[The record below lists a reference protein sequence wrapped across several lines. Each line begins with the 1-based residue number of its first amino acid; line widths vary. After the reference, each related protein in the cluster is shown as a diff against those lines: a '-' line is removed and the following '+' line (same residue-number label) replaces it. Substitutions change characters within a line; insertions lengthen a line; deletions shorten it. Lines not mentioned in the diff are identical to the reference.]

1 MACVSL
7 TQPVRRRRVAPR
19 AITDTATGRREKEM
33 ARAKLPFS
41 HIKQRSEANMEK
53 MAPEGSKERAM
64 VLTGGTASV
73 VGGGVAGAVLAG
85 PAAPIGFVAGALVG
99 GLVLAGVLVS
109 DGLLDEQADEAD
121 NEQPAKSA
129 SLEDALLGKFR
140 GGPAGDRPDGGNGSS
155 KSSRPNTH
163 TDDLFSRLRGRGPN
177 P

>member
-1 MACVSL
+1 MAC
-7 TQPVRRRRVAPR
+7 
-19 AITDTATGRREKEM
+19 
-33 ARAKLPFS
+33 
-41 HIKQRSEANMEK
+41 IKRSEANMEK

-140 GGPAGDRPDGGNGSS
+140 GGPAGDRSDGGNGSS

>member
-1 MACVSL
+1 MAC
-7 TQPVRRRRVAPR
+7 
-19 AITDTATGRREKEM
+19 
-33 ARAKLPFS
+33 
-41 HIKQRSEANMEK
+41 IKRSEANMEK

-64 VLTGGTASV
+64 VLAGGTASV

-85 PAAPIGFVAGALVG
+85 PAALIGFVAGTLVG

-121 NEQPAKSA
+121 NEQPARSA